1 MAPASDAHKAAEAG
15 MKALE
20 SAPALEN
27 RAHLQS
33 CRGRRV
39 GDEID
44 DDLVADQW
52 LAAPALCDV
61 AEHAVL
67 DLIRIISAGQTVSPQ
82 APRARVT
89 VSVSP

>member
-1 MAPASDAHKAAEAG
+1 
-15 MKALE
+15 
-20 SAPALEN
+20 
-27 RAHLQS
+27 
-33 CRGRRV
+33 V

-52 LAAPALCDV
+52 LAAPVLCDV
-61 AEHAVL
+61 AEHAVF

-89 VSVSP
+89 VPVSP